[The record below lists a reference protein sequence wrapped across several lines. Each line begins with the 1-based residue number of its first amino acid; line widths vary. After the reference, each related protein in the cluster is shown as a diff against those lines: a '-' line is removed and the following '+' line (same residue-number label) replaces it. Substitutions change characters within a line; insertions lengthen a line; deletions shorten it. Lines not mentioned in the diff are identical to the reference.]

1 MIGVSQIKDDT
12 GVRLSTTTVR
22 ELLAEVDSPVEV
34 QATIIIDINVQRL
47 EVSRGIDDADLAGLN
62 KVIGDYQMLLVR
74 SDLDVVGTHGGLV
87 LVGIIQALDVVQV
100 GDVQGGDVVGG
111 CEGQVEETTVL
122 TDVGTD
128 ERGGVSIC
136 SMYKIRMG
144 EVLDSDSV
152 TGLGTKIVELL
163 NNTLL
168 AVGILA
174 KGVDDPDLAE
184 VDGSSESGS
193 FRVIGNELDVLDTT
207 TLFQC

>member
-1 MIGVSQIKDDT
+1 
-12 GVRLSTTTVR
+12 VRLSTATVR

-87 LVGIIQALDVVQV
+87 LVGVIQALDIVQI

-111 CEGQVEETTVL
+111 CKGQVEETTVL

-128 ERGGVSIC
+128 ERGEVSIC
-136 SMYKIRMG
+136 SMYKM
-144 EVLDSDSV
+144 
-152 TGLGTKIVELL
+152 
-163 NNTLL
+163 
-168 AVGILA
+168 A
-174 KGVDDPDLAE
+174 
-184 VDGSSESGS
+184 
-193 FRVIGNELDVLDTT
+193 
-207 TLFQC
+207 